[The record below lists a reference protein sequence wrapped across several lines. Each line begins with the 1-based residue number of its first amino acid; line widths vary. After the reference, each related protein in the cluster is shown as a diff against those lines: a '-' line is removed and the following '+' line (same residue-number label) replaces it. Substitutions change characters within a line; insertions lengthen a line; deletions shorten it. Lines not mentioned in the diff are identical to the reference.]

1 METLEQKK
9 RRLAG
14 KVKYLDAY
22 IKTLNKITS
31 KKVDATM
38 LLSIVETDKLLGPGK
53 SVDYVVD
60 YETTLDFCNK
70 ETAWE
75 TIRKVFGNNSLFIA
89 LNHVRECGLF
99 PLESIDQFNIDFD
112 FEDDPGGLIVLMS
125 KNCLK
130 EVVLDFYEEGNLKKM
145 DIEIR
150 SIIKNSHIQDT
161 LEVIKR
167 TLGNF
172 INELRNKKGING
184 YQVSQ
189 TKKSIVNCNNTLS
202 FLLFKYIDGYH
213 IKKDDREINFKLT
226 LHNNGYLQFA
236 QIGKVD
242 IAIDLRQ
249 INELNEWNIINYNT
263 KHVIATT
270 FDNFFS
276 NKVWDWIDKNKTI
289 WK

>member
-89 LNHVRECGLF
+89 LNHVR
-99 PLESIDQFNIDFD
+99 
-112 FEDDPGGLIVLMS
+112 
-125 KNCLK
+125 
-130 EVVLDFYEEGNLKKM
+130 
-145 DIEIR
+145 
-150 SIIKNSHIQDT
+150 
-161 LEVIKR
+161 
-167 TLGNF
+167 
-172 INELRNKKGING
+172 
-184 YQVSQ
+184 
-189 TKKSIVNCNNTLS
+189 
-202 FLLFKYIDGYH
+202 LL
-213 IKKDDREINFKLT
+213 
-226 LHNNGYLQFA
+226 
-236 QIGKVD
+236 
-242 IAIDLRQ
+242 
-249 INELNEWNIINYNT
+249 
-263 KHVIATT
+263 
-270 FDNFFS
+270 
-276 NKVWDWIDKNKTI
+276 
-289 WK
+289 

>member
-89 LNHVRECGLF
+89 LNHVL
-99 PLESIDQFNIDFD
+99 
-112 FEDDPGGLIVLMS
+112 S

-130 EVVLDFYEEGNLKKM
+130 EVVLDFYEEDGIRKI
-145 DIEIR
+145 DIERR

-242 IAIDLRQ
+242 IAIDLHQ